1 MALPAM
7 IQGYAE
13 DQSQRSSALS
23 QSLAQL
29 GQQVGQQLAM
39 REYQRQAQEQLPYMQ
54 EAMRNAMAKISN
66 NDVAG
71 GYADAMMNLPLASQ
85 NPIVAAAAQNYF
97 NGMQQAAEFQQKSA
111 WQTIQQNMMAQ
122 KYGGGGGIPAM
133 TSQEDV
139 LLGAED
145 GGGYQVPAEAA
156 PISGGAGTEMDAI
169 MVDGEQL
176 PTQQYQATEEEAIG
190 NLTDTLKKN
199 AAAISNPSYRKA
211 IEDSAENPPT
221 ATELKDL
228 RKLSEQ
234 YFAQSEE
241 QKKNY
246 LQKNTVDIA
255 SNKDV
260 KTSSPRLAKFYE
272 FPNAER
278 ILGQGIRGMYLKPP
292 VEAESVDKKTGQ
304 PIMKAKRDIIEN
316 FNKVTG
322 AAINVLNEGKVGDFI
337 SNTGGVFNADL
348 TTVDEP
354 VLDEDGEETGEIKSI
369 TYIFDKGNPNRRI
382 KIPAGSQG
390 SDIISAFRQVV
401 SAPVAIQDINNRNG
415 IAQLVRVPVKTPEG
429 PTAQRAKGL
438 PAMQPQ
444 ASSQQFREGMK
455 VKQGGKNYIF
465 TKGQWV
471 GID

>member
-1 MALPAM
+1 M
-7 IQGYAE
+7 IQANTQEQGK
-13 DQSQRSSALS
+13 QFSALT
-23 QSLAQL
+23 QSLADLGKQVTLQL
-29 GQQVGQQLAM
+29 E
-39 REYQRQAQEQLPYMQ
+39 RKEYVKQAQEQLPYMQ
-54 EAMRNAMAKISN
+54 QAMRDAMNRISSG
-66 NDVAG
+66 DVAG
-71 GYADAMMNLPLASQ
+71 GYSEAMMSLPLASQ
-85 NPIVAAAAQNYF
+85 NPIIATAAKTYF
-97 NGMQQAAEFQQKSA
+97 AGMQQAAEFQQKAA
-111 WQTIQQNMMAQ
+111 WQTLQQDMLAR

-348 TTVDEP
+348 TAVDEP
-354 VLDEDGEETGEIKSI
+354 VLDEDGEETGEIKSV

-438 PAMQPQ
+438 PAMRPSPAADRNALLKQ
-444 ASSQQFREGMK
+444 ASDILNR
-455 VKQGGKNYIF
+455 
-465 TKGQWV
+465 
-471 GID
+471 